1 MHVFIN
7 IDYLNTINFR
17 VYTLVVRPTA
27 HALMNVVVGI
37 GSSLYVPGAE
47 VVLLTVHVGTM
58 SHVEEEAGGLDANL
72 EENGGTERTSL
83 MVDKEVRSRRGLV

>member
-1 MHVFIN
+1 MHVFID
-7 IDYLNTINFR
+7 IDYRNTINFR
-17 VYTLVVRPTA
+17 LVMRPTA
-27 HALMNVVVGI
+27 HALMNIVVGMR
-37 GSSLYVPGAE
+37 SSLYVPGAE
-47 VVLLTVHVGTM
+47 VELLTVHVETM